1 MIQIASSPDLLPEAH
16 VAAIDAALRPL
27 ADAGRAVQM
36 KAYLLNRF
44 DFLGLP
50 APVRRAAVL
59 GLIRPPPADA
69 GVLLAVARL
78 LWAKPEREFRY
89 TAIDLLRRHVRML
102 DVAHLP
108 ALRELLQRD
117 PWWETVDGLSAVIGA
132 LLRVAV
138 KRDPAASAV
147 MDAWIADAD
156 FWVRRAAMLHQLGW
170 RLETD
175 EVRLARH
182 ALQLAG
188 EREFFIRKAIG
199 WALRD
204 YARWNPDFVRAFVDA
219 QRAVLSK
226 LSVREACRHLT

>member
-1 MIQIASSPDLLPEAH
+1 MTRMVLHPDISPEAR

-27 ADAGRAVQM
+27 ADAARAEQM
-36 KAYLLNRF
+36 QAYLLNRY

-50 APVRRAAVL
+50 APVRRAAVVEL
-59 GLIRPPPADA
+59 NRLAPADA
-69 GVLLAVARL
+69 GALLAVARL

-102 DVAHLP
+102 DVSHL
-108 ALRELLQRD
+108 AELRELLQRD
-117 PWWETVDGLSAVIGA
+117 PWWETVDGLAAVIGA
-132 LLRVAV
+132 VLHAAV
-138 KRDPAASAV
+138 KRDPAVSAV
-147 MDAWIADAD
+147 MDAWVVDAD

-175 EVRLARH
+175 AAKLARH

-204 YARWNPDFVRAFVDA
+204 YARWNPGFVRGFVDGPG
-219 QRAVLSK
+219 AVLSA
-226 LSVREACRHLT
+226 LSIREACKRL